1 MEVAAVVAGWQRMS
15 RRGLNRHGLIRD
27 FDAGSGVVRAFVAL
41 TEELMHR
48 LKDEEKPVVAV
59 TSAARGDGRSTV
71 AGNLAACLARMKK
84 RKTLLIDGDLRR
96 PVQAKRWG
104 FKQSAGLSGVLLGKA
119 KLEDAVQLIDDQ
131 SAILPAGVD
140 ANAFLIPSHEEM
152 WRAMLEEC
160 RRRFD
165 WIVVDAPPLYAGA
178 AIAIGRSATG
188 ALLVA
193 RANVTRSEVLHAA
206 GERLDELDIRNL
218 GVVLNQ
224 RRYNIPKY
232 AYRRL

>member
-1 MEVAAVVAGWQRMS
+1 MS

-41 TEELMHR
+41 TEDLMQH
-48 LKDEEKPVVAV
+48 LADESKPVVAV
-59 TSAARGDGRSTV
+59 TSAARGDGRSTI
-71 AGNLAACLARMKK
+71 AGNLTACLARLKH

-104 FKQSAGLSGVLLGKA
+104 LKQSAGLSGVLLGKV
-119 KLEDAVQLIDDQ
+119 KLEEAIQSIEDQ
-131 SAILPAGVD
+131 SGLLAAGGD

-152 WRAMLEEC
+152 WRSMMEEC
-160 RRRFD
+160 HRRFD
-165 WIVVDAPPLYAGA
+165 WIIVDCPPLYAGA
-178 AIAIGRSATG
+178 AVTIGRSATG
-188 ALLVA
+188 AVLVA
-193 RANVTRSEVLHAA
+193 RANVTRGEVLQSC
-206 GERLDELDIRNL
+206 GERLEELCVRNL

-224 RRYNIPKY
+224 RRYDIPNF